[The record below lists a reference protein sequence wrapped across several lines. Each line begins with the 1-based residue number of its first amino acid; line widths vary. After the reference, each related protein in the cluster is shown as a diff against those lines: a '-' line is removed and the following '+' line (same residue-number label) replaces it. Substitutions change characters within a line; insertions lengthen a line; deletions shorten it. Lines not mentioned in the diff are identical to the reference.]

1 MMQTAPKS
9 LRLQIGLV
17 GRTNVGKSS
26 FLNYIAGQDVAVTSP
41 VPGTTTDVVEKAME
55 LLPIGP
61 VTFLDTAGLDD
72 RSELAERRLQK
83 TAIALN
89 RADIVVLL
97 TEPGQWGEFEE
108 RVVDGAAQRK
118 QPVIVVVNKTD
129 LPSIGKPEAAFFQP
143 SFARQAALGCQPLEK
158 CSSDPAVAGS
168 PDGGRRPPLQ
178 KIVGWL
184 DCSCLDAARRERVV
198 CRFKELLL
206 KACPDDYVNPPALVA
221 DLLPPGGLMV
231 MVVPID
237 LQAPKGR
244 LILPQVQ
251 AIRDA
256 LDGDAAALVVKERE
270 YAALL
275 GRLNRPPDL
284 VVCDSQVVL
293 KMVADT
299 PRDVKCTTF
308 SILFARYKGDLQVLA
323 RGAAMIDRLR
333 AGDRVLVAESCSHH
347 ALEDDIGRVKIPRWL
362 RQYTG
367 LDVQIDV
374 SAGRDFPQDLSG
386 YKLVVHCGSCMLTR
400 REMLAHIQRAQAQ
413 GVAITNYGLAIS
425 VTQGVLKRALSP
437 FPAALD
443 AFERE
448 ILGRT

>member
-1 MMQTAPKS
+1 MQTTPKS

-83 TAIALN
+83 TAATLE

-97 TEPGQWGEFEE
+97 TEPNQWGEFEE
-108 RVVDGAAQRK
+108 RVVAAATRRK

-129 LPSIGKPEAAFFQP
+129 LPGLGKPAAVF
-143 SFARQAALGCQPLEK
+143 SQALEK
-158 CSSDPAVAGS
+158 CT
-168 PDGGRRPPLQ
+168 
-178 KIVGWL
+178 GWL
-184 DCSCLDAARRERVV
+184 ECSCRDAARRERVV

-206 KACPDDYVNPPALVA
+206 KACPDDYVNPSALVA

-299 PRDVKCTTF
+299 PVAVKCTTF
-308 SILFARYKGDLQVLA
+308 SILFARYKGDLQALA
-323 RGAAMIDRLR
+323 RGAATIDRLR

-374 SAGRDFPQDLSG
+374 SAGRDFPQDLTG
-386 YKLVVHCGSCMLTR
+386 YRLVVHCGSCMLTR

-413 GVAITNYGLAIS
+413 GVAITNYGLAIA
-425 VTQGVLKRALSP
+425 VTQGVLRRALSP

-443 AFERE
+443 AYERSM
-448 ILGRT
+448 GDG

>member
-1 MMQTAPKS
+1 MQTAPKS

-72 RSELAERRLQK
+72 RSDLGERRLRK
-83 TAIALN
+83 TAAALE
-89 RADIVVLL
+89 RADILVLL
-97 TEPGQWGEFEE
+97 TEPNQWSEFEQ
-108 RVVDGAAQRK
+108 RVVDDAAPRK

-129 LPSIGKPEAAFFQP
+129 LPSLGKPDAAFPQ
-143 SFARQAALGCQPLEK
+143 GLEK
-158 CSSDPAVAGS
+158 CT
-168 PDGGRRPPLQ
+168 
-178 KIVGWL
+178 GWL
-184 DCSCLDAARRERVV
+184 ECSCLDAAQRERVV

-299 PRDVKCTTF
+299 PASVKCTTF
-308 SILFARYKGDLQVLA
+308 SILFARYKGDLQALA

-374 SAGRDFPQDLSG
+374 SAGRDFPQDLTG

-448 ILGRT
+448 ISGRMN

>member
-1 MMQTAPKS
+1 MLTTPKS

-72 RSELAERRLQK
+72 RSELAGRRLQK
-83 TAIALN
+83 TAAALE

-97 TEPGQWGEFEE
+97 TEPGQWAAFEE
-108 RVVDGAAQRK
+108 GVVAASAQRK
-118 QPVIVVVNKTD
+118 QPVLVVVNKID
-129 LPSIGKPEAAFFQP
+129 LPNLGQPAATFLQTV
-143 SFARQAALGCQPLEK
+143 EK
-158 CSSDPAVAGS
+158 STA
-168 PDGGRRPPLQ
+168 
-178 KIVGWL
+178 GWL
-184 DCSCLDAARRERVV
+184 ECSCLDAARRERVV
-198 CRFKELLL
+198 SRFKELLL
-206 KACPDDYVNPPALVA
+206 KVCPDDYVHPPALVA

-251 AIRDA
+251 ALRDA

-299 PRDVKCTTF
+299 PKAVKCTTF
-308 SILFARYKGDLQVLA
+308 SILFARYKGDLQALA

-367 LDVQIDV
+367 LPIEFVHVQ
-374 SAGRDFPQDLSG
+374 GHEFPDDLSP
-386 YKLVVHCGSCMLTR
+386 YSLVVHCGGCMGNR
-400 REMLAHIQRAQAQ
+400 REMLSRILRCREA
-413 GVAITNYGLAIS
+413 GVPVTNYGLAIATS
-425 VTQGVLKRALSP
+425 LGILERALGP
-437 FPAALD
+437 FPAALEALRAARAVPPVAAD
-443 AFERE
+443 SAAET
-448 ILGRT
+448 GKA

>member
-1 MMQTAPKS
+1 MQTTPKS

-83 TAIALN
+83 TTAALV

-97 TEPGQWGEFEE
+97 TEPNQWGEFEV
-108 RVVDGAAQRK
+108 RVVAEAALRK

-129 LPSIGKPEAAFFQP
+129 LPSLGKPGTTFFQ
-143 SFARQAALGCQPLEK
+143 GLET
-158 CSSDPAVAGS
+158 CT
-168 PDGGRRPPLQ
+168 
-178 KIVGWL
+178 GWL
-184 DCSCLDAARRERVV
+184 ECSCLAVAQRERVV

-206 KACPDDYVNPPALVA
+206 KASPDDYVNLPALVA

-251 AIRDA
+251 AIRDV

-270 YAALL
+270 YAAHL
-275 GRLNRPPDL
+275 GRLNQPPDL

-299 PRDVKCTTF
+299 PKDVKCTTF
-308 SILFARYKGDLQVLA
+308 SILFARYKGDLQSLA

-374 SAGRDFPQDLSG
+374 SAGRDFPQDLTG

-400 REMLAHIQRAQAQ
+400 RVARRGDHELWARDRGDAGRAQA
-413 GVAITNYGLAIS
+413 GALALPGS
-425 VTQGVLKRALSP
+425 A
-437 FPAALD
+437 
-443 AFERE
+443 
-448 ILGRT
+448 GRI

>member
-1 MMQTAPKS
+1 MQTTPKS
-9 LRLQIGLV
+9 LRLQIALV

-55 LLPIGP
+55 LLPLGP

-72 RSELAERRLQK
+72 RSELAGRRLQK
-83 TAIALN
+83 TAVARD

-97 TEPGQWGEFEE
+97 TEPGQWGEIEE
-108 RVVDGAAQRK
+108 RVVAEAALRK
-118 QPVIVVVNKTD
+118 QPVIVVVNKAD
-129 LPSIGKPEAAFFQP
+129 LPSLGKHEASFFQ
-143 SFARQAALGCQPLEK
+143 ALEK
-158 CSSDPAVAGS
+158 SA
-168 PDGGRRPPLQ
+168 
-178 KIVGWL
+178 GWL
-184 DCSCLDAARRERVV
+184 ECSCLDAARRERVV

-275 GRLNRPPDL
+275 GRLQQPPDL

-299 PRDVKCTTF
+299 PQAVKCTTF
-308 SILFARYKGDLQVLA
+308 SILFARYKGDLQALA

-347 ALEDDIGRVKIPRWL
+347 ALEDDIGRVKLPRWL

-374 SAGRDFPQDLSG
+374 SAGRDFPQDLTG
-386 YKLVVHCGSCMLTR
+386 YRLVAHCGSCMLTR

-443 AFERE
+443 AYERE
-448 ILGRT
+448 MVKG

>member
-1 MMQTAPKS
+1 
-9 LRLQIGLV
+9 V
-17 GRTNVGKSS
+17 
-26 FLNYIAGQDVAVTSP
+26 
-41 VPGTTTDVVEKAME
+41 
-55 LLPIGP
+55 
-61 VTFLDTAGLDD
+61 
-72 RSELAERRLQK
+72 
-83 TAIALN
+83 
-89 RADIVVLL
+89 
-97 TEPGQWGEFEE
+97 
-108 RVVDGAAQRK
+108 
-118 QPVIVVVNKTD
+118 
-129 LPSIGKPEAAFFQP
+129 
-143 SFARQAALGCQPLEK
+143 
-158 CSSDPAVAGS
+158 
-168 PDGGRRPPLQ
+168 
-178 KIVGWL
+178 
-184 DCSCLDAARRERVV
+184 DAARRERVV
-198 CRFKELLL
+198 SRFKELLL
-206 KACPDDYVNPPALVA
+206 KVCPDDYINPPALVG
-221 DLLPPGGLMV
+221 DLLPSNGLMV

-256 LDGDAAALVVKERE
+256 LDSDAAALVVKERE

-308 SILFARYKGDLQVLA
+308 SILFARFKGDLQELA
-323 RGAAMIDRLR
+323 RGAALIDRLR

-367 LDVQIDV
+367 LDVQIEV
-374 SAGRDFPQDLSG
+374 SAGRDFPQDLTG

-400 REMLAHIQRAQAQ
+400 REMLAHIQRAKSQ
-413 GVAITNYGLAIS
+413 GVAITNYGLTIS

-443 AFERE
+443 AYERMAN
-448 ILGRT
+448 G

>member
-1 MMQTAPKS
+1 MLTTPKS
-9 LRLQIGLV
+9 LRLQIALV

-26 FLNYIAGQDVAVTSP
+26 FLNYLAGQDVAVTSP

-55 LLPIGP
+55 LLPLGP

-83 TAIALN
+83 TAAALE

-97 TEPGQWGEFEE
+97 TEPGQWGGFEE
-108 RVVDGAAQRK
+108 RVVTAAAGRK
-118 QPVIVVVNKTD
+118 QPVLVVVNKTD
-129 LPSIGKPEAAFFQP
+129 LPEPDKPDATML
-143 SFARQAALGCQPLEK
+143 QALEQ
-158 CSSDPAVAGS
+158 ATA
-168 PDGGRRPPLQ
+168 
-178 KIVGWL
+178 GWL
-184 DCSCLDAARRERVV
+184 ECSCLDVARRERVV

-206 KACPDDYVNPPALVA
+206 KACPDDFVHPPALVA

-284 VVCDSQVVL
+284 VVCDSQVVQ

-299 PRDVKCTTF
+299 PASVKCTTF
-308 SILFARYKGDLQVLA
+308 SILFARYKGDLQALA
-323 RGAAMIDRLR
+323 RGAALIDRLR

-374 SAGRDFPQDLSG
+374 SAGRDFPQDLTG

-443 AFERE
+443 AYERAMVH
-448 ILGRT
+448 G

>member
-1 MMQTAPKS
+1 
-9 LRLQIGLV
+9 V
-17 GRTNVGKSS
+17 
-26 FLNYIAGQDVAVTSP
+26 
-41 VPGTTTDVVEKAME
+41 
-55 LLPIGP
+55 
-61 VTFLDTAGLDD
+61 DT
-72 RSELAERRLQK
+72 
-83 TAIALN
+83 
-89 RADIVVLL
+89 
-97 TEPGQWGEFEE
+97 
-108 RVVDGAAQRK
+108 
-118 QPVIVVVNKTD
+118 
-129 LPSIGKPEAAFFQP
+129 
-143 SFARQAALGCQPLEK
+143 
-158 CSSDPAVAGS
+158 
-168 PDGGRRPPLQ
+168 
-178 KIVGWL
+178 
-184 DCSCLDAARRERVV
+184 ARRERVV
-198 CRFKELLL
+198 SRFKELLL
-206 KACPDDYVNPPALVA
+206 KVCPDDYINPPVLVG
-221 DLLPPGGLMV
+221 DLLPAGGLLV

-256 LDGDAAALVVKERE
+256 LDSDAAALVVKERE

-308 SILFARYKGDLQVLA
+308 SILFARFKGDLQELA

-367 LDVQIDV
+367 LDVQIEV
-374 SAGRDFPQDLSG
+374 SAGRDFPQDLTG

-400 REMLAHIQRAQAQ
+400 REMLAHIQRARAQ

-443 AFERE
+443 AYERMAN
-448 ILGRT
+448 G